1 MQHAIFQK
9 GFRPFFLL
17 GGLLGAGLIPW
28 WAFHYDAALTGE
40 PGLEG
45 IGWHSHEMI
54 FGFTGAILA
63 GFLLTAVE
71 NWTQRTTAK
80 GVLLAVLV
88 GLWAIGRFVGVGGV
102 TATIAGMAELSFLP
116 VLTVVLAIP
125 LIPK

>member
-1 MQHAIFQK
+1 MNHIVLQK

-28 WAFHYDAALTGE
+28 WAFHYDSALTGE

-88 GLWAIGRFVGVGGV
+88 GLWAIGRLVGVGGV
-102 TATIAGMAELSFLP
+102 TATIAGMLL
-116 VLTVVLAIP
+116 
-125 LIPK
+125 